1 MARTHNPH
9 HGSMQYWPRVKAKRQ
24 YATVRS
30 WNENHKE
37 ALLGFM
43 GYKVGMTHV
52 MAIDNRKTSVTKGEE
67 IFVPVTVI
75 ECPPLKIAGIRLY
88 KQAYMGKQV
97 STDIIFK
104 TDKDLSRKVMR
115 QKVHKESSELDKLN
129 AKDYTDVRVIVYSQ
143 PRLAGVSK
151 KKPEIFEIALPGA
164 VADKIKF
171 IKENHDKDLLFNSF
185 FKDGEFVDI
194 HAVTKGKGLQGP
206 VKRFGV
212 TFKNH
217 KTEKG
222 VRRVGTLG
230 PWSAQGHILYR
241 VAHPGQMGYHLRTE
255 YNKKIIKI
263 GSKAEDVNPKG
274 GWPHYGLVKT
284 SYVLVKGSIAG
295 PQKRAIIFTKPM
307 RNRTAEPAPTIVEIS
322 KEAK

>member
-1 MARTHNPH
+1 MAKIHQPR

-30 WNENHKE
+30 WNMNHKD

-43 GYKVGMTHV
+43 GYKAGMTHV
-52 MAIDNRKTSVTKGEE
+52 LAIDNRKNSITKGEE
-67 IFVPVTVI
+67 VFVPVTVI

-88 KQAYMGKQV
+88 RQAYEGKQV
-97 STDIIFK
+97 SKDIVFK
-104 TDKDLSRKVMR
+104 TDKDLSRKTMH
-115 QKVHKESSELDKLN
+115 QKAHKDVQELDKLN
-129 AKDYTDVRVIVYSQ
+129 GHDYTDVRVLVYSQ
-143 PRLAGVSK
+143 PRMAGISK
-151 KKPEIFEIALPGA
+151 KKPEIFEVALPGSID
-164 VADKIKF
+164 DKIKF
-171 IKENHDKDLLFNSF
+171 VKENHDKELLFNTF
-185 FKDGEFVDI
+185 FKDGEFVDT

-206 VKRFGV
+206 VKRFGI

-230 PWSAQGHILYR
+230 GWSGQGHVLYR

-255 YNKKIIKI
+255 FNKKIIKV
-263 GSKAEDVNPKG
+263 GTKPEEVNPKG
-274 GWPHYGLVKT
+274 GWPHYGMIKS
-284 SYVLVKGSIAG
+284 SYVLIKGSVAG

-307 RNRTAEPAPTIVEIS
+307 RNRPVEPAPTIVEIC